1 MYNLCHTNFL
11 VHCNPGFEKSYKR
24 KLKSKKVQKSQK
36 KHRLHLCYSATVLQL
51 KITLSETQK

>member
-1 MYNLCHTNFL
+1 MHHLYHTNFL

-36 KHRLHLCYSATVLQL
+36 NHRLLYSATVLQL